1 MESRSS
7 PRRNGNGVRLDPTD
21 IAIIEILQDDARI
34 NITELGRRVGLSQ
47 PAVSERVKRLE
58 ERGIVTGY
66 RATVDLAALGLGTM
80 AIIRLRTTHENIAPC
95 LKQFAKMPE
104 VIEVLRLTG
113 EDCFFLKVI
122 VPMPSALET
131 IVDTLGRYGGVTTS
145 VVLRSE
151 PPKTVNRTLIAR
163 A

>member
-1 MESRSS
+1 MRSRE
-7 PRRNGNGVRLDPTD
+7 NGSRLDPTD
-21 IAIIEILQDDARI
+21 LAIIEILQEDGRI

-58 ERGIVTGY
+58 ERGIIAGY
-66 RATVDLAALGLGTM
+66 KAVVDLAALGLGTT
-80 AIIRLRTTHENIAPC
+80 AIVRLRTTHEHIAAC

-122 VPMPSALET
+122 VPTPSALES

-151 PPKTVNRTLIAR
+151 PAKSVSRALIAR

>member
-1 MESRSS
+1 MRSS
-7 PRRNGNGVRLDPTD
+7 EHVRLDPTD
-21 IAIIEILQDDARI
+21 LAIIEILQEDGRI

-58 ERGIVTGY
+58 ERRIITGY
-66 RATVDLAALGLGTM
+66 RAVIDLAALGLGTT
-80 AIIRLRTTHENIAPC
+80 AIVRLRTTHEHIAAC

-122 VPMPSALET
+122 VPSPTGLES
-131 IVDTLGRYGGVTTS
+131 IVDALGRFGAVTTS
-145 VVLRSE
+145 VVLRAE
-151 PPKTVNRTLIAR
+151 PPKTVGRKLMAKV
-163 A
+163 

>member
-1 MESRSS
+1 MRSKE
-7 PRRNGNGVRLDPTD
+7 NGTRLDPTD
-21 IAIIEILQDDARI
+21 LAIIEILQEDGRI

-58 ERGIVTGY
+58 ERGIIAGY
-66 RATVDLAALGLGTM
+66 KAIVDLAALGFSTT
-80 AIIRLRTTHENIAPC
+80 AIIRLRTTHEHIAAC
-95 LKQFAKMPE
+95 LKQFARMPE

-122 VPMPSALET
+122 VPSPTELES

-151 PPKTVNRTLIAR
+151 PAKNISRALIAR
-163 A
+163 G

>member
-1 MESRSS
+1 
-7 PRRNGNGVRLDPTD
+7 
-21 IAIIEILQDDARI
+21 
-34 NITELGRRVGLSQ
+34 
-47 PAVSERVKRLE
+47 
-58 ERGIVTGY
+58 
-66 RATVDLAALGLGTM
+66 
-80 AIIRLRTTHENIAPC
+80 
-95 LKQFAKMPE
+95 MPE

-122 VPMPSALET
+122 VPSPAGLEN

-151 PPKTVNRTLIAR
+151 PAKSISRALIAR

>member
-1 MESRSS
+1 MRSKD
-7 PRRNGNGVRLDPTD
+7 NGTRLDPTD
-21 IAIIEILQDDARI
+21 LAIIEILQDDGRI

-58 ERGIVTGY
+58 ERAIITGY
-66 RATVDLAALGLGTM
+66 KAVVDLTSLGLGTM
-80 AIIRLRTTHENIAPC
+80 AIVRLRTTHEHIAAC

-122 VPMPSALET
+122 VPSPAALEN
-131 IVDTLGRYGGVTTS
+131 IVDALGRYGGVTTS

-151 PPKTVNRTLIAR
+151 PPKSVGRALITR

>member
-1 MESRSS
+1 MRSKENS
-7 PRRNGNGVRLDPTD
+7 ARLDPTD
-21 IAIIEILQDDARI
+21 LAIIAILQDDGRI

-58 ERGIVTGY
+58 ERGIISGY
-66 RATVDLAALGLGTM
+66 RAVVDLAALGLSTT
-80 AIIRLRTTHENIAPC
+80 AIVRLRTTHEHIGAC
-95 LKQFAKMPE
+95 LEQFAKMPE

-122 VPMPSALET
+122 VPSPTELES
-131 IVDTLGRYGGVTTS
+131 IVDALGRYGGVTTS

-151 PPKTVNRTLIAR
+151 QPKTISRALIAR
-163 A
+163 V

>member
-1 MESRSS
+1 MRSS
-7 PRRNGNGVRLDPTD
+7 ENGSRLDPTD
-21 IAIIEILQDDARI
+21 LAIIEILQEDGRI

-58 ERGIVTGY
+58 ERGIIAGY
-66 RATVDLAALGLGTM
+66 IAVVDLAALGLGTT
-80 AIIRLRTTHENIAPC
+80 AIVRLRTTHEHIAAC

-122 VPMPSALET
+122 VPTPAALES
-131 IVDTLGRYGGVTTS
+131 IVDTLGRFGGVTTS

-151 PPKTVNRTLIAR
+151 PAKSVSRALIAR